1 MAVMRIVTVLFLC
14 ALALGLTHGANAAD
28 PAQAK
33 EVARI
38 NNCSPKKVEV
48 YQQTLGQDGKTIYHV
63 DCNMPKS
70 KDEGTPASNAMLI
83 SCDETLCELLRTL
96 PPESK

>member
-1 MAVMRIVTVLFLC
+1 MAVMRIVTAIFLFTLTLS
-14 ALALGLTHGANAAD
+14 LAQNANADD

-48 YQQTLGQDGKTIYHV
+48 YQQTLGIDGKTIYHV
-63 DCNMPKS
+63 DCNVPKGKS
-70 KDEGTPASNAMLI
+70 DTPTANALLI
-83 SCDETLCELLRTL
+83 SCDENLCELLRAL
-96 PPESK
+96 PPDTK